1 MSKEDDKKDLAK
13 RPAPFLRHVSVG
25 PPGAAT
31 DFLKEQLNKQARTNF
46 NSSSLTTPAVVGE
59 KGEKNQPIEE
69 KAETEENAEN
79 AENPDRQESQEMSK
93 KNVNRTALHP
103 GGVQ

>member
-13 RPAPFLRHVSVG
+13 RPAPFLKHTSVG

-31 DFLKEQLNKQARTNF
+31 DFLKEQLNKQSRTNF

-59 KGEKNQPIEE
+59 KGQKNQPVEE
-69 KAETEENAEN
+69 KAEDSD
-79 AENPDRQESQEMSK
+79 NPDRQDMSGK
-93 KNVNRTALHP
+93 SVNKTALHP